1 MTVQDHI
8 ATYAEG
14 WTNGDVDKICAAAAP
29 GMVLQDPNAGQIGK
43 AGLADYAKGL
53 MATVAELRNGEAHD
67 VLMSMSDV
75 VIDDNANPVTV
86 WAWFEVP
93 GTPVAGAAIM
103 KFTDDG
109 MIEERI
115 AYQAKTG

>member
-8 ATYAEG
+8 AAYADG
-14 WTNGDVDKICAAAAP
+14 WTRGDVDKICAAAAP
-29 GMVLQDPNAGQIGK
+29 EMVLDDPNAGQIGK
-43 AGLADYAKGL
+43 AGLGDYARGL
-53 MATVAELRNGEAHD
+53 ISTVADLRNGERHD

-75 VIDDNANPVTV
+75 VIDDGKSPVTV

-103 KFTDDG
+103 KFTDNG
-109 MIEERI
+109 LIEERI
-115 AYQAKTG
+115 AYQAKTA